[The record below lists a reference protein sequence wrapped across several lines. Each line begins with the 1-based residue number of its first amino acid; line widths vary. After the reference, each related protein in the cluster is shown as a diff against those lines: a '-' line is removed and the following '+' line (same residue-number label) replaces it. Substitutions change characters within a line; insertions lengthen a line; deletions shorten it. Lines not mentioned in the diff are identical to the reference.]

1 MERFI
6 TEAFQNVQLFDQ
18 LVRAGYYDLVSE
30 GEVIS
35 SGEWET
41 TVKPGIHV
49 TMHMWPMGKVAS
61 EMREPPSVIVVPLPS
76 RPRSPGGCSD
86 SRSWVVKDC
95 DDGVL
100 EEEEEEPKRKKLSAF
115 PRLIRWMR
123 DISWRSGN
131 YNHVTDERH
140 LKIARLDLVH
150 GKKTSDLG
158 GAKEKC

>member
-1 MERFI
+1 MEHFI
-6 TEAFQNVQLFDQ
+6 TEAFQHVQLLNQ

-41 TVKPGIHV
+41 TVKPGIYV
-49 TMHMWPMGKVAS
+49 TMHMWPMEKVAS
-61 EMREPPSVIVVPLPS
+61 EMRGPTSGVVIPLPA
-76 RPRSPGGCSD
+76 RSPSPRVCSD

-100 EEEEEEPKRKKLSAF
+100 EEEEEPKRKKLSAF
-115 PRLIRWMR
+115 RKLLRWMR
-123 DISWRSGN
+123 DVSWGSGN
-131 YNHVTDERH
+131 YNHVTDERY

-158 GAKEKC
+158 RGKEKC